1 MCAHSPEGPVSR
13 AQGRTGT
20 KHPQNALTLTR
31 GALLEEKF
39 SMLRVSYAYP
49 CHDKN
54 TATQTRAKH
63 SRTESN
69 TYMVNPNQD
78 KDVPGDSF
86 YSRDS

>member
-1 MCAHSPEGPVSR
+1 
-13 AQGRTGT
+13 
-20 KHPQNALTLTR
+20 
-31 GALLEEKF
+31 
-39 SMLRVSYAYP
+39 MLRVSYAYP

-86 YSRDS
+86 YSAYPLGGRETLDTQNGDVP